1 MIFSRDA
8 AVQKKNLA
16 EVDLARGRIEK
27 MQVSSQLLEAVQQ
40 KVRLSQRL
48 EECEMDLQGL
58 LQEQVIEKLGKAK
71 NCDKQSNKETVCR
84 KKSTTNKV
92 LSFFSKT

>member
-1 MIFSRDA
+1 M
-8 AVQKKNLA
+8 QKKNLA

-58 LQEQVIEKLGKAK
+58 LQEQVIEKLDKAK
-71 NCDKQSNKETVCR
+71 NCDEQSKKETVKR
-84 KKSTTNKV
+84 KSSTTNNCYRSSPLPKKY
-92 LSFFSKT
+92 LYLLL